1 VAARIQSW
9 RSDSSSLGKE
19 TFDSRSGKLE
29 PTTPMVSV
37 DAKVLKQ
44 LKNLSRLSAAQ
55 LDKIARNLTVRT
67 FKKDEIVF
75 DQDEH
80 AWLVYLLISG
90 VARVTFNGHERQ
102 TIVSLLPPGEFFGL
116 DSLLPDSRHPFRC
129 DAFETS
135 TIGSIKPQVFVE
147 ILLGTSCE
155 NFLPG
160 FAATLH
166 LNRQSY
172 IHCIRGI
179 GFDVRRRM
187 ALELSN
193 LADHFGSADSRG
205 TLITLAISH
214 ETLASIVGA
223 SRQQVTEYLNEFDRE
238 KIILR
243 EGRRIIVNP
252 KNLRKVIE
260 SRP

>member
-1 VAARIQSW
+1 MAKNT
-9 RSDSSSLGKE
+9 SL
-19 TFDSRSGKLE
+19 TN
-29 PTTPMVSV
+29 V
-37 DAKVLKQ
+37 DTKDFKQ
-44 LKNLSRLSAAQ
+44 LKNLHRLSTAQ
-55 LDKIARNLTVRT
+55 LDRLARNLTVKI
-67 FKKDEIVF
+67 FKKGEIVY
-75 DQDEH
+75 DQDER
-80 AWLVYLLISG
+80 AAFIYLNISG
-90 VARVTFNGHERQ
+90 VVRLTYHAYERQ
-102 TIVSLLPPGEFFGL
+102 TIVSLIPPGVFFGL
-116 DSLLPDSRHPFRC
+116 DSLVPERRHAFRC

-135 TIGSIKPQVFVE
+135 TIGSIKPQVFIE
-147 ILLGTSCE
+147 TLLGTSYE

-160 FAATLH
+160 FTTTLD

-179 GFDVRRRM
+179 GLDVRRRI
-187 ALELSN
+187 ALELSS

-214 ETLASIVGA
+214 ETLAGIVGA

-238 KIILR
+238 KVILR

>member
-1 VAARIQSW
+1 MVNV
-9 RSDSSSLGKE
+9 DGK
-19 TFDSRSGKLE
+19 
-29 PTTPMVSV
+29 
-37 DAKVLKQ
+37 ALKQ
-44 LKNLSRLSAAQ
+44 LKNLSRLSVFQ
-55 LDKIARNLTVRT
+55 LDKIASNLTVRT

-75 DQDEH
+75 GQDEQSR
-80 AWLVYLLISG
+80 LVYLLISG
-90 VARVTFNGHERQ
+90 VVRVSYNGNERQ

-116 DSLLPDSRHPFRC
+116 DSLMPESCHPFRC

-147 ILLGTSCE
+147 TLLGTSYE

-160 FAATLH
+160 FATTLH
-166 LNRQSY
+166 LGRQSY

-179 GFDVRRRM
+179 ALDVRRRM

-193 LADHFGSADSRG
+193 LADHFGSANSRG
-205 TLITLAISH
+205 TLITLVISH

-238 KIILR
+238 KIIFR
-243 EGRRIIVNP
+243 EGRRIIVNR
-252 KNLRKVIE
+252 KNLRKVID

>member
-1 VAARIQSW
+1 
-9 RSDSSSLGKE
+9 
-19 TFDSRSGKLE
+19 
-29 PTTPMVSV
+29 MVNV
-37 DAKVLKQ
+37 DAKGLRQ
-44 LKNLSRLSAAQ
+44 LKNLSRLSASQ
-55 LDKIARNLTVRT
+55 LDKLARNLTVRT

-75 DQDEH
+75 DQDEQ
-80 AWLVYLLISG
+80 ARLVYLLISG
-90 VARVTFNGHERQ
+90 VARVSYNGHERQ
-102 TIVSLLPPGEFFGL
+102 TIVSLLSPGEFFGL
-116 DSLLPDSRHPFRC
+116 DSRVPESCHPVRC

-135 TIGSIKPQVFVE
+135 TIGSITPKVFVE
-147 ILLGTSCE
+147 TLLGTSYE

-160 FAATLH
+160 FATTLNF
-166 LNRQSY
+166 NRQSY
-172 IHCIRGI
+172 VHCIRGI
-179 GFDVRRRM
+179 GLDVRRRI
-187 ALELSN
+187 ALELAN

-223 SRQQVTEYLNEFDRE
+223 SRQQVTEYLNEFDRG

>member
-1 VAARIQSW
+1 
-9 RSDSSSLGKE
+9 
-19 TFDSRSGKLE
+19 
-29 PTTPMVSV
+29 MVNV
-37 DAKVLKQ
+37 DAKFLKQ
-44 LKNLSRLSAAQ
+44 VKNLSRLSASQ
-55 LDKIARNLTVRT
+55 LDGLARNLTVRT
-67 FKKDEIVF
+67 FKKDELIF
-75 DQDEH
+75 AQDEQ
-80 AWLVYLLISG
+80 ARLIYLLISG
-90 VARVTFNGHERQ
+90 VVRACYNSSERQ

-116 DSLLPDSRHPFRC
+116 DSLMPESTHAFRC

-135 TIGSIKPQVFVE
+135 TIGSIKPKVFVE
-147 ILLGTSCE
+147 TLLGTSYE
-155 NFLPG
+155 NFIPG

-172 IHCIRGI
+172 VHCIRGI
-179 GFDVRRRM
+179 GIDLRRRI
-187 ALELSN
+187 ALELAN

-252 KNLRKVIE
+252 TNLRKVLE
-260 SRP
+260 GRP

>member
-1 VAARIQSW
+1 MVNADAR
-9 RSDSSSLGKE
+9 
-19 TFDSRSGKLE
+19 
-29 PTTPMVSV
+29 
-37 DAKVLKQ
+37 VLKQ
-44 LKNLSRLSAAQ
+44 LKNVDGLSSSQ
-55 LDKIARNLTVRT
+55 LDKLARSLTVKT

-75 DQDEH
+75 DQDEP
-80 AWLVYLLISG
+80 AKLVYLLISG
-90 VARVTFNGHERQ
+90 VARVSYNGYERQ
-102 TIVSLLPPGEFFGL
+102 TVVSLLRPGEFFGL
-116 DSLLPDSRHPFRC
+116 DSLVPESRHPFRC

-135 TIGSIKPQVFVE
+135 TIGSIKPRVFVE
-147 ILLGTSCE
+147 TLLGTSYE

-160 FAATLH
+160 FATTLH
-166 LNRQSY
+166 LSRRSY

-179 GFDVRRRM
+179 GLDVRRRI

-193 LADHFGSADSRG
+193 LADHFGSPDARG
-205 TLITLAISH
+205 ILITLAISH
-214 ETLASIVGA
+214 ETLADIVGA

-252 KNLRKVIE
+252 KNLRKVME